1 MINEVVLFFLGV
13 LRDYFEESVC
23 VCVWGGGGGGGG
35 GYIYLQMLSDSC
47 KSELCI
53 DMSLV

>member
-23 VCVWGGGGGGGG
+23 VGGGG